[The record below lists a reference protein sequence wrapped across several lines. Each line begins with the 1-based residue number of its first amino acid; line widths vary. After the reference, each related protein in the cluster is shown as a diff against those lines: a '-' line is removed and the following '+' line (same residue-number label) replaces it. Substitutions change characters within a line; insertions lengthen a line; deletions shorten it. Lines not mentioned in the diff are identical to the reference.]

1 MFFIVL
7 NNKSI
12 IYFDTGT
19 SGYGGSFTS
28 LSYNI
33 KIFSSY
39 FKRVYL
45 VYLNESKIFSEIENE
60 NVIKIKLDDVLYQKN
75 RKTKIKLFNKMKR
88 FLGNIFPFIKP
99 ELEFLLHKKTI
110 EEAERKINFNNIELI
125 HFNIDPL
132 RDFFGY
138 KLCLKYDIPAVFH
151 LRVFHEEKK
160 AKTKIELLNS
170 NNTNRFIAIS
180 NSIRNSWLKLG
191 FDSDLVESIPNFIE
205 FDDNRKQFGIKK
217 EQYKYKLLFVGRVEK
232 NKGIDFLLDVFYSLS
247 SDYVLYIV
255 GDGNYLQNV
264 QQRIVDMNIEDRV
277 YIEGFKDDTSC
288 YMSFC
293 DILVIPSMRE
303 PFGRVVLEG
312 FVNKIPVIATRVGGM
327 VDIIDENLDGLF
339 VEYGD
344 VQTLKQKIELL
355 RNSQEKATQ
364 LVENAFRKVQTTYS
378 ENNYKMKLL
387 KVYNDLLE

>member
-1 MFFIVL
+1 ML